1 MARFSKGTGLGGPP
15 RTAVSKFTGE
25 HLDVHNSNYSTITM
39 KELHMLDLTI
49 TKKYFNYDLGVNISN
64 VLDEEYESPHGFSQ
78 EGIGFNFVIKSNF

>member
-1 MARFSKGTGLGGPP
+1 
-15 RTAVSKFTGE
+15 
-25 HLDVHNSNYSTITM
+25 M